1 MFQHPS
7 VSKRKPKYRIPENI
21 KSNYLTDKNLWETP
35 RPEFYSLNIPDI
47 ILSIIEIHVKVS
59 FDEIKAILKDN
70 KVPSDLGFIHH
81 AIEILI
87 ANGKVTKTKYTY
99 TLVKE

>member
-7 VSKRKPKYRIPENI
+7 VSKRKSKYRIPENI

-59 FDEIKAILKDN
+59 FDEIKIILKDN
-70 KVPSDLGFIHH
+70 KVPNDLGFIHH
-81 AIEILI
+81 AIDILVVT
-87 ANGKVTKTKYTY
+87 GKVTKTKYSY
-99 TLVKE
+99 TLKKE

>member
-59 FDEIKAILKDN
+59 FDEIKIILKDN
-70 KVPSDLGFIHH
+70 KVPNDLGFIHH
-81 AIEILI
+81 AIDILV
-87 ANGKVTKTKYTY
+87 ATGKVANTKYSY
-99 TLVKE
+99 TLTKE

>member
-7 VSKRKPKYRIPENI
+7 VSKRKPKYRIPDNI
-21 KSNYLTDKNLWETP
+21 KSTYLTDKNLWETP

-59 FDEIKAILKDN
+59 FDEIKIILKDN
-70 KVPSDLGFIHH
+70 KVPNDLGFIHH
-81 AIEILI
+81 AIDILVV
-87 ANGKVTKTKYTY
+87 AGKVTKTKYSY
-99 TLVKE
+99 TLTKE